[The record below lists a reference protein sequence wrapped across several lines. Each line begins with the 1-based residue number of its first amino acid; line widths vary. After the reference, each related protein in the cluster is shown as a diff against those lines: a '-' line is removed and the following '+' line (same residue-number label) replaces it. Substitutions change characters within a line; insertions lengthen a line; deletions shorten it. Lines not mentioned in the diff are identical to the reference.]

1 MGIGYFLLGF
11 WKRYVDLWGIVHGWV
26 REKEEWRKFDD
37 IFTYFIL
44 YWIKYCCFNNK
55 QNFIL
60 REKLRN
66 FIFSVS
72 SISVVKFISLQ
83 IHLKFSLDVLNFEAH
98 PIKIEVIEGS
108 WWVSKFRTVEHL
120 FLRTMSSQT
129 IVTSI
134 WITLNRLHY
143 KQFDTSAMHHQSIV
157 IIVRSETTKK
167 RKSLRL
173 TESVEQ
179 REIKNRE
186 TRAGWLLFRIKA
198 ENSKERR
205 NWNLLLPLGFQ
216 SDPRIATS
224 RAHLEDATIARE
236 NEIVLRNCETCRK
249 SVAEW
254 DETTIKMIRK
264 YESKKTNPVE
274 KLHFG
279 NSFHFSFSSSFFRSI
294 YRFAWIR
301 IFWRWNKNLIQQEKF
316 LKLTSYCPRFLSLSC
331 LSHTLPINPFP
342 SNSQILCVHIPKIL
356 YKIAIWFMI

>member
-11 WKRYVDLWGIVHGWV
+11 WKRYVDLRGIVHGWV

-120 FLRTMSSQT
+120 FLRTMIFT
-129 IVTSI
+129 DNRNFN
-134 WITLNRLHY
+134 LNRLHY

-157 IIVRSETTKK
+157 IIVI
-167 RKSLRL
+167 
-173 TESVEQ
+173 
-179 REIKNRE
+179 IK
-186 TRAGWLLFRIKA
+186 LSDLKQKDLKQ
-198 ENSKERR
+198 KE
-205 NWNLLLPLGFQ
+205 
-216 SDPRIATS
+216 
-224 RAHLEDATIARE
+224 
-236 NEIVLRNCETCRK
+236 EIVASHGIGGTKRN
-249 SVAEW
+249 
-254 DETTIKMIRK
+254 
-264 YESKKTNPVE
+264 
-274 KLHFG
+274 
-279 NSFHFSFSSSFFRSI
+279 
-294 YRFAWIR
+294 
-301 IFWRWNKNLIQQEKF
+301 
-316 LKLTSYCPRFLSLSC
+316 
-331 LSHTLPINPFP
+331 
-342 SNSQILCVHIPKIL
+342 
-356 YKIAIWFMI
+356 